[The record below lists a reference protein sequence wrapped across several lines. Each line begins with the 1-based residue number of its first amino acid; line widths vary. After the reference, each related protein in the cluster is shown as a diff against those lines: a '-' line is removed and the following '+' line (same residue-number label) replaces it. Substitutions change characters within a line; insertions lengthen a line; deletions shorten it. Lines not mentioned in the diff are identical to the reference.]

1 MLVSVFS
8 DGSFCRHKL
17 VGGWGAFIKSNRGSL
32 FRGGPLR
39 GRVNTSLEAEVLAA
53 VNAIHLAVSTEIAV
67 EGDLIL
73 LQSDCTDALDILTLV
88 GRSGTARCRYAKKLT
103 NRLLMKKGIALNVRH
118 VKGHQR
124 SLEPRFKVN
133 NICDEMAKEGMNEM
147 RKKGWK

>member
-1 MLVSVFS
+1 M
-8 DGSFCRHKL
+8 
-17 VGGWGAFIKSNRGSL
+17 
-32 FRGGPLR
+32 R